1 MNQDEICRE
10 RGQGD
15 RRQRPTGPLDALRGG
30 GRRQAPRRTE
40 DRAGTY
46 FVDRFNATTLAMI
59 VGLLMLTI
67 ADGILT
73 VELLDSH
80 SEEVNPFMAYL
91 LARSRH
97 AFFVGKYVL
106 TAAGLPFLLVFKNYR
121 LFGTRFRV
129 GFLFPAF
136 IGLYLT
142 LLVYQWS
149 MIKWAS
155 GIMPYLPCCFW

>member
-1 MNQDEICRE
+1 MNHEEIGGE

-15 RRQRPTGPLDALRGG
+15 RRQRPTKPLDALWCR
-30 GRRQAPRRTE
+30 GRRKAPRRSE
-40 DRAGTY
+40 ERAGTY
-46 FVDRFNATTLAMI
+46 YVDRFSATTLAMI
-59 VGLLMLTI
+59 VSLLVLTI

-80 SEEVNPFMAYL
+80 GQEVNPFMAYL
-91 LARSRH
+91 LGRSRH

-136 IGLYLT
+136 IGLYVV
-142 LLVYQWS
+142 LLFYQWS
-149 MIKWAS
+149 MLKWAS
-155 GIMPYLPCCFW
+155 GIMLSLPCGFG

>member
-1 MNQDEICRE
+1 MNHEEVRGERE
-10 RGQGD
+10 QCD
-15 RRQRPTGPLDALRGG
+15 RRQRPTGPMDALRGR
-30 GRRQAPRRTE
+30 GRRKAPRRCE
-40 DRAGTY
+40 ERVGTY
-46 FVDRFNATTLAMI
+46 YVDRFSVTTLAMI

-97 AFFVGKYVL
+97 AFFAGKYVL

-155 GIMPYLPCCFW
+155 GIMPYWRCCFW